1 MWAEKNNYKVKEI
14 NYQSGDIAGIKSVT
28 LEIEGNYCYGYLK
41 GESGVHRLVRI
52 SPFDSNSRR
61 HTSFSSVFVYPL
73 VDEEIEININLGD
86 IEWETFRSGG
96 PGGQA
101 VNKIETAVRLR
112 HIPSGIIIENSESAS
127 QLDNKKKAMS
137 LLKSRLY
144 LIELEKLNEKKNEVE
159 ASKKKIEWGSQIR
172 NYVMHPYKLVK
183 DLRTNEETTDVQ
195 SVLNG
200 EIDSFVKAYLM
211 NLKK

>member
-1 MWAEKNNYKVKEI
+1 M
-14 NYQSGDIAGIKSVT
+14 
-28 LEIEGNYCYGYLK
+28 GNIQ
-41 GESGVHRLVRI
+41 VR
-52 SPFDSNSRR
+52 
-61 HTSFSSVFVYPL
+61 
-73 VDEEIEININLGD
+73 
-86 IEWETFRSGG
+86 RS
-96 PGGQA
+96 GGQA

-112 HIPSGIIIENSESAS
+112 HVPSGIIIENSESAS

-200 EIDSFVKAYLM
+200 EIDSFIKAYLM

>member
-1 MWAEKNNYKVKEI
+1 
-14 NYQSGDIAGIKSVT
+14 
-28 LEIEGNYCYGYLK
+28 
-41 GESGVHRLVRI
+41 
-52 SPFDSNSRR
+52 
-61 HTSFSSVFVYPL
+61 
-73 VDEEIEININLGD
+73 
-86 IEWETFRSGG
+86 
-96 PGGQA
+96 
-101 VNKIETAVRLR
+101 
-112 HIPSGIIIENSESAS
+112 
-127 QLDNKKKAMS
+127 MS

-200 EIDSFVKAYLM
+200 EIDSFIKAYLM

>member
-1 MWAEKNNYKVKEI
+1 MK
-14 NYQSGDIAGIKSVT
+14 
-28 LEIEGNYCYGYLK
+28 
-41 GESGVHRLVRI
+41 
-52 SPFDSNSRR
+52 
-61 HTSFSSVFVYPL
+61 
-73 VDEEIEININLGD
+73 
-86 IEWETFRSGG
+86 
-96 PGGQA
+96 
-101 VNKIETAVRLR
+101 
-112 HIPSGIIIENSESAS
+112 
-127 QLDNKKKAMS
+127 
-137 LLKSRLY
+137 
-144 LIELEKLNEKKNEVE
+144 KKNEVE